1 MTWFG
6 RTQGPRPNVRRQAVR
21 PAAHRRP
28 VNRLRQTVRAV
39 WGGTALLL
47 GAWTAI
53 QLYGLAG
60 PVIAGWF
67 EIREVQVIGLHTVTR
82 DEVLGR
88 LQIDPRATLLSVSP
102 AQLEERV
109 AVHPWVKTASVSRMP
124 LHALSVHVTE
134 RRPAAL
140 LKAPSSTLLVDED
153 GAVLAMLS
161 AQAEENYPD
170 LPVVVGV
177 DPKRLLL
184 GEATLRQAVQRGVKL
199 AGLLASSGEG
209 RPEVDISDPEHA
221 IAYINGMR
229 VRFGAAPLE
238 EQWERYR
245 AVEPVRR
252 AGAGKGSPDIDLRY
266 SDKVIVRE
274 REQLS

>member
-6 RTQGPRPNVRRQAVR
+6 RAKGPRPNVRRQAAR
-21 PAAHRRP
+21 PAAPRRP
-28 VNRLRQTVRAV
+28 VNRLRQTVRAT
-39 WGGTALLL
+39 WRGTALLL
-47 GAWTAI
+47 GAWTAV

-60 PVIAGWF
+60 PLVAGWF
-67 EIREVQVIGLHTVTR
+67 EIREVRVTGLHTVTR
-82 DEVLGR
+82 DEVLGQ
-88 LQIDPRATLLSVSP
+88 LQVDQRATLLSVSP
-102 AQLEERV
+102 VQLEERV
-109 AVHPWVKTASVSRMP
+109 AAHPWVKTASVSRTP

-153 GAVLAMLS
+153 GAVLATLS
-161 AQAEENYPD
+161 AQAEEEHHD

-184 GEATLRQAVQRGVKL
+184 GEAKTRQAAQQGVKL

-209 RPEVDISDPEHA
+209 HPEVDVSDPEHA

-229 VRFGAAPLE
+229 VRFGAAPIE

-252 AGAGKGSPDIDLRY
+252 AGAGKGPADIDLRF

-274 REQLS
+274 QEQLS